1 MTRCAPCRS
10 GEHDRCLKDGD
21 CDCPCSDEQH
31 GINCDCPACDHVR
44 GEVEQD
50 ERETYSPET

>member
-1 MTRCAPCRS
+1 MTRCAPCRN

-21 CDCPCSDEQH
+21 CDCDCPEQH

-44 GEVEQD
+44 GEAEQD
-50 ERETYSPET
+50 EREAYSPET